1 MPDPEKLERV
11 PPETVTSEATKSLA
25 DSERVNVRV
34 AVSPA
39 FKEATSEEMAMVGLE
54 VSTESVTVLLAS
66 EPSLLALPAESENL
80 DESTEITPL
89 AVLSA
94 VGVKVAV

>member
-25 DSERVNVRV
+25 DSERVNVRF

-39 FKEATSEEMAMVGLE
+39 FKEATSEEMAMVGLT
-54 VSTESVTVLLAS
+54 VSIEMVTVLSAS
-66 EPSLLALPAESENL
+66 EPSLLVLLAESENF
-80 DESTEITPL
+80 DDATEISPFV
-89 AVLSA
+89 VLST